1 MIETTLTGVDELQ
14 QLIGRLRESIDG
26 LDGQS
31 IAVATEIVYAYGI
44 ETGRYRSGRLARA
57 VGGSF
62 ALTNAFAAHTA
73 DVGPALAL
81 ALWLGKDAVR
91 QSLVKIATDVQGG
104 AATGS
109 PRVSG
114 TLAASFTVVPGWR

>member
-1 MIETTLTGVDELQ
+1 MIEATLTGVDELQ
-14 QLIGRLRESIDG
+14 ALIGRLREAVTG

-62 ALTNAFAAHTA
+62 ALTNAFAAHVSE
-73 DVGPALAL
+73 VGPALAI
-81 ALWLGKDAVR
+81 ALPLGIDATR
-91 QSLVKIATDVQGG
+91 QALTKVATDVQAG
-104 AATGS
+104 AAVGS
-109 PRVSG
+109 PRLSG
-114 TLAASFTVVPGWR
+114 TLAAGFTVVPGWR